1 MFKGFVMMKT
11 FKIATEARTYGFFK
25 NSSTENGTVLDGDF
39 LAAIINRLYFCSAF
53 ETQVPKIEY

>member
-11 FKIATEARTYGFFK
+11 FNIATEARTYGFFK
-25 NSSTENGTVLDGDF
+25 NSSSKNGTVLDGVF
-39 LAAIINRLYFCSAF
+39 LAAIRNRLYLCRAF

>member
-11 FKIATEARTYGFFK
+11 FNIATEARTNGFFK

-39 LAAIINRLYFCSAF
+39 LAAIRNRLYFCSAF

>member
-1 MFKGFVMMKT
+1 MFKGFVKMKT

-39 LAAIINRLYFCSAF
+39 LAAIRNRLYFCRAF